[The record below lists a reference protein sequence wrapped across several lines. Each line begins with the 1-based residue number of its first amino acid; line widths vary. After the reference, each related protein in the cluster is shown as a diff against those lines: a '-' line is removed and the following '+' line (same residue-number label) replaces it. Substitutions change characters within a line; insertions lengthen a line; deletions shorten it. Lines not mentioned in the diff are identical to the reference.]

1 MEPIVGLI
9 RKFAVGFFNGQNPSV
24 CQEIMAPD
32 YRLRMGDAVIAG
44 RDAAYLPAVQ
54 SQFAQFPGLTMTIHQ
69 VITSGSQL
77 AVSLTE
83 HGASGGPG
91 GRTAAWAGIALYE
104 WNGQQLTGCVAV
116 EDYHARRR
124 QLTSGVP
131 DPIAPP
137 AVSPWD
143 ITAAAWNPSAEAVVG
158 TWLSAVSTVSED
170 GVLRDDEHL
179 AGNPPLVFEPTTTHV
194 THMFSAGHHV
204 AFHAIQTGRYL
215 SGFDGIDASPHDVT
229 LFSAGIVA
237 VVDGR
242 VLAGRV
248 IRDRAALHRALR
260 PPK

>member
-9 RKFAVGFFNGQNPSV
+9 RKFAVGFFNGQNPDV
-24 CQEIMAPD
+24 CRETMAPD

-44 RDAAYLPAVQ
+44 RDAEYLPAVQ

-69 VITSGSQL
+69 VITSGSRV
-77 AVSLTE
+77 AVSLSE

-91 GRTAAWAGIALYE
+91 GRTAGWAGIALYE
-104 WNGQQLTGCVAV
+104 WNGEQLTGCVAV
-116 EDYHARRR
+116 EDYHSRRR
-124 QLTSGVP
+124 QLTSGIP

-137 AVSPWD
+137 AVAPWD
-143 ITAAAWNPSAEAVVG
+143 VTASAPAAAAEEVVRA
-158 TWLSAVSTVSED
+158 WLPVASTVTVD

-179 AGNPPLVFEPTTTHV
+179 TDDPPLVFEPITTDV
-194 THMFSAGHHV
+194 TDLFSAGHHV
-204 AFHAIQTGRYL
+204 AFHARQTGHYR
-215 SGFDGIDASPHDVT
+215 SGFSGIDAFLHDVT
-229 LFSAGIVA
+229 LFSAGIVS

-242 VLAGRV
+242 VSGGRI